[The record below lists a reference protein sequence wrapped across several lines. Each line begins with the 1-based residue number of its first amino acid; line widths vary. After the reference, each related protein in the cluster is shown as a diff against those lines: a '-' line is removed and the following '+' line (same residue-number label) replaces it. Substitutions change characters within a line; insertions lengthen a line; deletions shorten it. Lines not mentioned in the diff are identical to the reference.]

1 MANSPL
7 FGHWKKIDS
16 LRGAVVALGF
26 QRLREI
32 VVSCSILKLVPVG
45 QTQINP
51 VVFWEHS
58 LGCAL
63 VCRRFAR
70 KIHLSHPEKAYLGGL
85 LHDIGIIVNLTILP
99 EEFAAA
105 VTLAQSQRIPLHEA
119 ESEVLGMTHCDS
131 GKILAER

>member
-70 KIHLSHPEKAYLGGL
+70 KIHLSHPER
-85 LHDIGIIVNLTILP
+85 LTSVACSTISASLSTSRFSPRSSLP
-99 EEFAAA
+99 
-105 VTLAQSQRIPLHEA
+105 P
-119 ESEVLGMTHCDS
+119 
-131 GKILAER
+131 